1 MSDAPDSTPVPT
13 DPKPAKAKNKKPSKT
28 EMRREAR
35 NFALQ
40 AIYQWQM
47 AGSSLTEI
55 ELEFRT
61 DQDLSRTD
69 IELFTELLHGI
80 PAQVSTLDD
89 QIAPCL
95 DRALKDLDPIELAVL
110 RIGTFEL
117 ANRIAVPYRVAIN
130 ESVNLA
136 KTFGATDSHKYV
148 NGVLDKLAK
157 ALRPTEVNA
166 NR

>member
-1 MSDAPDSTPVPT
+1 MSDTPESAP
-13 DPKPAKAKNKKPSKT
+13 KRKNKKPSKT

-35 NFALQ
+35 SFALQ

-69 IELFTELLHGI
+69 TELFTELLHGI
-80 PAQVSTLDD
+80 PAQVSVLDEH
-89 QIAPCL
+89 ITPCL
-95 DRALKDLDPIELAVL
+95 DRALTDLDPIELAVL

-117 ANRIAVPYRVAIN
+117 ANRIEVPYRVAIN

-157 ALRPTEVNA
+157 QLRPVEVNA
-166 NR
+166 NRS